1 MPDLPRF
8 RTDRL
13 SLTLL
18 ALRRRAGWLTFGTV
32 VIVVGLAFA
41 AMPWG
46 MYARDSRIARDG
58 VYTDAAISDLYVD
71 TDDDGGSDYRA
82 DYVFLLPSGERAQG
96 WIPYLTR
103 AEYDELE
110 VGDRIHAVYDP
121 AHPSDGFPVDNGFRS
136 EGGLRSVGAAL
147 MFSIPGMLFVAFG
160 SLFLWGLLLRLP
172 ASWSRLLQEGR
183 SAGGVVS
190 RVELGDNNASQ
201 ARLHY
206 QFEDRFGTVHTGET
220 EWGPRQLV
228 AGWSEGDT
236 GQVRY
241 GRRDATDNVWLGRG
255 DLTFYR

>member
-1 MPDLPRF
+1 MSAPL

-13 SLTLL
+13 SLTVL
-18 ALRRRAGWLTFGTV
+18 ALRRRFGWLTLGAVLFAG
-32 VIVVGLAFA
+32 GAAFA

-58 VYTDAAISDLYVD
+58 VYTDAAISDLTVD
-71 TDDDGGSDYRA
+71 TDDDGGAEYQA
-82 DYVFLLPSGERAQG
+82 DYVFLLPSGERAHDR
-96 WIPYLTR
+96 IHSLTR
-103 AEYDELE
+103 SEYEALE
-110 VGDRIHAVYDP
+110 VGDRIRVVYDP
-121 AHPSDGFPVDNGFRS
+121 ARPSDGFPVDNGFKA
-136 EGGLRSVGAAL
+136 EGGLQTIGAAL
-147 MFSIPGMLFVAFG
+147 LFSIPGALFAAFG

-172 ASWSRLLQEGR
+172 ASWGRLLQEGR
-183 SAGGVVS
+183 SAEGVVS
-190 RVELGDNNASQ
+190 RVELGDENASQ

-228 AGWSEGDT
+228 ADWSEGDA

-241 GRRDATDNVWLGRG
+241 GRRDAADSVWLGRG